1 MIIEQLT
8 HIDDVALK
16 AFKKLI
22 PQLTGEQERYPTREE
37 LQKVIQSKDA
47 FILIAKENNEIIGTL
62 TLAFY
67 HIPSGKRAWI
77 EDVVVDESAR
87 GKGVAASL
95 MNHAISVVRENGIR
109 KIDLTSRPFR
119 KAANKLYL
127 KLGFEI
133 RDTNYYRLT
142 L

>member
-47 FILIAKENNEIIGTL
+47 FIFIAKENNEIIGTL